1 VAKAFRW
8 RTPEESRQSAR
19 YLPHFFCMASS
30 GKAGPGLV
38 AGLVGGFVGDLEC
51 RRLAVQLVGDF
62 RG

>member
-1 VAKAFRW
+1 
-8 RTPEESRQSAR
+8 
-19 YLPHFFCMASS
+19 LPHFFCMASS